1 MGWLKY
7 VIVIGTE
14 TCVLPSKVHLNII
27 SVFVVESVYS
37 TGEESSVLIT
47 ELQTQLPEEK
57 VRDWGGL
64 EIPLAT
70 HQVALQQPQDL
81 EGDDDICSDDWDT
94 ELEDEGG
101 WLNIALRRFLHNQ
114 VNV

>member
-1 MGWLKY
+1 M
-7 VIVIGTE
+7 
-14 TCVLPSKVHLNII
+14 CFPSKVHFNIGLI
-27 SVFVVESVYS
+27 LVFVVDLVYS

-70 HQVALQQPQDL
+70 HQVALQPPQDS

-94 ELEDEGG
+94 ELEDEGSTHFPAG
-101 WLNIALRRFLHNQ
+101 TRR
-114 VNV
+114 